1 MFSSKWIYKN
11 SLPLKQT
18 SFIICEYFNVGL
30 SFDESKPNG
39 DMKRI
44 MSTERAESYGFTPKV
59 DLKSGL
65 EKTINWYINSD
76 NR

>member
-1 MFSSKWIYKN
+1 
-11 SLPLKQT
+11 
-18 SFIICEYFNVGL
+18 
-30 SFDESKPNG
+30 
-39 DMKRI
+39 MKRI

-65 EKTINWYINSD
+65 EKTINWYINND